1 MPAEQAPVAVP
12 SIVCALMAPL
22 ALFALAAAPQIDTP
36 DSKVPTAIEQALI
49 ERACSATELSAEIDA
64 HRQCV
69 DAQLLSL
76 RADFGRDLSRL
87 SGPDRR
93 RIDAACNRLHTMERR
108 EAYLDCLGGQLV
120 TLSNRLHRGKPAVP
134 EDAAVAPSPLVAPSV
149 ASAPPARPVSS
160 WPSAATMILG
170 TIGSVLAAA
179 GVVLLAVRSRRAG
192 RPCRVCGVE
201 VPDSDLCPACRHE
214 AAEAR
219 RQAAVERAQNEKAQ
233 EEEER
238 RKLEYEAEQREQ
250 RARDDEEARVRE
262 QELAQQQEQQ
272 QQQQLQTEE
281 DANPP
286 SHAAVIPTVPAVEED
301 AVFDPYAVLGVPC
314 EAGQDDIRTAY
325 QQAKTKYD
333 PDLVS
338 FLGDEAQTHFKAKAE
353 SIERA
358 YRMLSEVPR

>member
-12 SIVCALMAPL
+12 SIVCTLMAPL
-22 ALFALAAAPQIDTP
+22 ALFALGTAPQIDTP
-36 DSKVPTAIEQALI
+36 DSKPPTAIEAALI
-49 ERACSATELSAEIDA
+49 ERACTATELSAEIDA

-69 DAQLLSL
+69 DAQLLAL

-87 SGPDRR
+87 SVPDRR

-120 TLSNRLHRGKPAVP
+120 AVRNRQNRGKPAVS
-134 EDAAVAPSPLVAPSV
+134 EDVAAATSPLPAPSDAP
-149 ASAPPARPVSS
+149 APPARPVSS
-160 WPSAATMILG
+160 WPSAATVIVG
-170 TIGSVLAAA
+170 AVVSVLAAA
-179 GVVLLAVRSRRAG
+179 GVVFLAVRSRRAH

-219 RQAAVERAQNEKAQ
+219 RQAAVERAQSEKAQ

-238 RKLEYEAEQREQ
+238 RKREYEAEQFEQ
-250 RARDDEEARVRE
+250 RAREDEEARMRE
-262 QELAQQQEQQ
+262 EELAQQQQQ
-272 QQQQLQTEE
+272 QQQQPQSEE
-281 DANPP
+281 DAQPP
-286 SHAAVIPTVPAVEED
+286 SPAAAVIPLVPAVED
-301 AVFDPYAVLGVPC
+301 DDVFDPYVVLGVPC

-325 QQAKTKYD
+325 QQARTKYD

-338 FLGDEAQTHFKAKAE
+338 FLGDEAQTYFRAKAE
-353 SIERA
+353 SVERA

>member
-12 SIVCALMAPL
+12 SIVCTLMAPL
-22 ALFALAAAPQIDTP
+22 ALFALATAPQIDAP
-36 DSKVPTAIEQALI
+36 DSKVPTALEQALI

-69 DAQLLSL
+69 DARLLSL

-120 TLSNRLHRGKPAVP
+120 SLSNRLQRGKPTVP

-149 ASAPPARPVSS
+149 VPAPPARPVSS
-160 WPSAATMILG
+160 WPSAATMIVG
-170 TIGSVLAAA
+170 AVGSVLAAA
-179 GVVLLAVRSRRAG
+179 GFVLLAVRSRRAR

-219 RQAAVERAQNEKAQ
+219 RQAAVERAQNERAQ

-238 RKLEYEAEQREQ
+238 RKLEDEAAQREQ

-272 QQQQLQTEE
+272 RQQPPQTEE
-281 DANPP
+281 DANAP
-286 SHAAVIPTVPAVEED
+286 SHAAVIPILPAVEED
-301 AVFDPYAVLGVPC
+301 AVFDPYAVLGVPT

-325 QQAKTKYD
+325 QQARTKYD

-338 FLGDEAQTHFKAKAE
+338 FLGDEAQTYFRAKAE
-353 SIERA
+353 SVERA
-358 YRMLSEVPR
+358 YRMLSEAPH